1 MLCCI
6 RLAPQSLP
14 EQATGVLAALIR
26 MEQHLLWLA
35 ALFVGHVQGLD
46 HQLGIRLGRERPAD
60 HPPCL
65 QNQHRRQV
73 MPAALRPDVRDVA
86 TPHLIGTLDRE
97 LAVQPIGISGRST
110 MACL

>member
-1 MLCCI
+1 MKVPAGASARHSI
-6 RLAPQSLP
+6 R
-14 EQATGVLAALIR
+14 AALIR

-46 HQLGIRLGRERPAD
+46 HQLGIRLDRERPAD

-65 QNQHRRQV
+65 QIQHRRQV
-73 MPAALRPDVRDVA
+73 MPAALRPDVGDVA
-86 TPHLIGTLDRE
+86 TPRLIGILGRE
-97 LAVQPIGISGRST
+97 FAVQPIWDIRPLN